1 MEEHTLT
8 PARIKLL
15 VQMVNEWGSL
25 VEAVLR
31 VVPQVLGALALIYLV
46 IRAILR

>member
-1 MEEHTLT
+1 MT

-15 VQMVNEWGSL
+15 IQTVNEWGSL

-31 VVPQVLGALALIYLV
+31 VVLQVLGALALIYLV
-46 IRAILR
+46 IRAILK